1 MRHLITLED
10 ISRLARACNADR
22 SIAASLIAEAERQ
35 DIKPKIGDALFI
47 AITQDDTP
55 AGYDTLLDGGEW
67 AQSDGTAR
75 WLTGLRTA
83 AAYYAYA
90 RIIRDGNIQSTRYG
104 AVVKTEDNSA
114 DAERS
119 ERMRQYREAFAAADG
134 YMTEVLDY
142 LRQNACMFPE
152 YQTKTFKA
160 NRTIIRTLDGCQQ
173 RRKSRYSD
181 NTPTVIAGQQGP
193 KGDQGETGPQGPKGD
208 QGETGPQGP
217 KGDTGD
223 AFTYADFTPEQLK
236 ELTGPQGPKGDQGET
251 GAQGPQG
258 DQGETGPQG
267 DQGET
272 GPQGPKGDP
281 GDTGPQGPKGDPGD
295 TGPQGP
301 KGDPGET
308 GPQGPKGDPGETGSQ
323 GPKGDQGETGPQGP
337 QGPKGDPGD
346 TGPQGPKGDPGD
358 TGPQGP
364 KGDPGDTGP
373 QGPKGDPG
381 DTGPQ
386 GPKGDQG
393 ETGPQGPKG
402 AKGEDGKAFTISG
415 YYESLSA
422 LQAAVATPEDGVAY
436 GVGTAAP
443 YDIYVWDAV
452 GKQWVNNGAIQG
464 PKGDTGDPGPQGEPG
479 YTPVKGTDYFTEA
492 DKQEIEQAAAALV
505 DVPKASN
512 ATPRVEGTA
521 SAGSQNTFS
530 RSDHVHPK
538 REVYEH
544 QIRPSSVG
552 LQGGVTLIDAAKGAP
567 FRANRGELCSAAGI
581 TVDYSRDAGITWA
594 TYELSDSYKKS
605 LLSSQG
611 SPGIYIG
618 GPELCKDYTKALVR
632 VTLCGYKMGLYIN
645 LRRILINISTFGAQ
659 NCKVVLEYSKQDA
672 PDEYIEKQE
681 FIINGWSGW
690 NSIPVA
696 SIQFGSDL
704 PGRYYNLRLT
714 FSIGGV
720 SPNIQYSSRLMISA
734 ILLYGTEAWTTPN
747 FISKYDHLYS
757 WDMEGNAQFPADV
770 QATKFVGNGS
780 QLTGIVTAVNGKT
793 GVVTIESLKGDQG
806 ETGPQ
811 GPKGDQGE
819 TGPQGPKGDQGE
831 TGPQGPKGDQGETGP
846 QGPKGDPGTTGDK
859 GAQGKSAY
867 DLWLEAG
874 NVGTKADFLLSLKGN
889 PGETGPQGPKGDPGD
904 TGPQGP
910 KGDPGDTGP
919 QGPKGPKGDP
929 GETGPQG
936 PKGDP
941 GETGP
946 QGLKGDPGEAGP
958 QGLKGDPGET
968 GPQGPK
974 GDPGE
979 AGPQGPKGDPGD
991 TGPQGP
997 KGDPGDPGIE
1007 TYDIGWLLNL
1017 IATSGSGI
1025 VTLTAEQ
1032 FNEVKA
1038 AVDAGK
1044 IFVAYRNVYS
1054 SGISIDGGNT
1064 SIVLATLSGGG
1075 TVTTLFVISRNGT
1088 YNASLRAEQIATQN
1102 DLSGFAKAS
1111 DVPKKT
1117 SQLTND
1123 SGFLTEHQSLDG
1135 YARKREVVKTIPSTI
1150 GYGTSEVADT
1160 PSIELAADKFH
1171 IIGRC
1176 TGLTLTLPAG
1186 ADMDGQEYCCQFYV
1200 ANSQYTLTVPADVRW
1215 QNGEVPTFEGNTC
1228 CQLVIV
1234 NNCAT
1239 IGVFKASS

>member
-1 MRHLITLED
+1 M
-10 ISRLARACNADR
+10 
-22 SIAASLIAEAERQ
+22 
-35 DIKPKIGDALFI
+35 
-47 AITQDDTP
+47 
-55 AGYDTLLDGGEW
+55 
-67 AQSDGTAR
+67 
-75 WLTGLRTA
+75 
-83 AAYYAYA
+83 
-90 RIIRDGNIQSTRYG
+90 
-104 AVVKTEDNSA
+104 
-114 DAERS
+114 
-119 ERMRQYREAFAAADG
+119 
-134 YMTEVLDY
+134 
-142 LRQNACMFPE
+142 
-152 YQTKTFKA
+152 
-160 NRTIIRTLDGCQQ
+160 
-173 RRKSRYSD
+173 
-181 NTPTVIAGQQGP
+181 
-193 KGDQGETGPQGPKGD
+193 
-208 QGETGPQGP
+208 
-217 KGDTGD
+217 
-223 AFTYADFTPEQLK
+223 
-236 ELTGPQGPKGDQGET
+236 
-251 GAQGPQG
+251 
-258 DQGETGPQG
+258 
-267 DQGET
+267 
-272 GPQGPKGDP
+272 
-281 GDTGPQGPKGDPGD
+281 
-295 TGPQGP
+295 
-301 KGDPGET
+301 
-308 GPQGPKGDPGETGSQ
+308 
-323 GPKGDQGETGPQGP
+323 
-337 QGPKGDPGD
+337 
-346 TGPQGPKGDPGD
+346 
-358 TGPQGP
+358 
-364 KGDPGDTGP
+364 
-373 QGPKGDPG
+373 
-381 DTGPQ
+381 
-386 GPKGDQG
+386 
-393 ETGPQGPKG
+393 
-402 AKGEDGKAFTISG
+402 
-415 YYESLSA
+415 
-422 LQAAVATPEDGVAY
+422 QAAVATPEDGVAY

-512 ATPRVEGTA
+512 ATPKMDGKA

-530 RSDHVHPK
+530 RSDHVHPT
-538 REVYEH
+538 RDVYENK
-544 QIRPSSVG
+544 IRPSSAG
-552 LQGGVTLIDAAKGAP
+552 LYGNVTLIDAAKGVP

-618 GPELCKDYTKALVR
+618 GPELCEDYTKALVR

-645 LRRILINISTFGAQ
+645 LSRILINISTFGAQ

-681 FIINGWSGW
+681 FIISGWSGW

-696 SIQFGSDL
+696 SKDFGSNL

-720 SPNIQYSSRLMISA
+720 SPNTQYSSRLMISA
-734 ILLYGTEAWTTPN
+734 ILLYGTNAWATPS

-757 WDMEGNAQFPADV
+757 WDMEGNAQFPAGV

-780 QLTGIVTAVNGKT
+780 QLTGIVTSVNGKT
-793 GVVTIESLKGDQG
+793 GVVTIESLKGDTG

-811 GPKGDQGE
+811 GPKGDTGE
-819 TGPQGPKGDQGE
+819 TGPQGPKGDTGE
-831 TGPQGPKGDQGETGP
+831 TGPQGPKGDTGETGP
-846 QGPKGDPGTTGDK
+846 QGPKGDPGDTGDK

-874 NVGTKADFLLSLKGN
+874 NVGTEADFLLSLKGN

-910 KGDPGDTGP
+910 KGDPGETGP
-919 QGPKGPKGDP
+919 QGPKGDP

-941 GETGP
+941 G
-946 QGLKGDPGEAGP
+946 DPGM
-958 QGLKGDPGET
+958 
-968 GPQGPK
+968 
-974 GDPGE
+974 
-979 AGPQGPKGDPGD
+979 
-991 TGPQGP
+991 
-997 KGDPGDPGIE
+997 E
-1007 TYDIGWLLNL
+1007 TYDIGWLMNL
-1017 IATSGSGI
+1017 ISASGGSMA
-1025 VTLTAEQ
+1025 TLTAEQ

-1038 AVDAGK
+1038 ATDAGK
-1044 IFVAYRNVYS
+1044 TFMAYGNVYS
-1054 SGISIDGGNT
+1054 STTTTNEGN
-1064 SIVLATLSGGG
+1064 SYIVLATLSSSY
-1075 TVTTLFVISRNGT
+1075 VITLVVSSLNGT
-1088 YNASLRAEQIATQN
+1088 YKAGLRVEQIVTQD
-1102 DLSGFAKAS
+1102 DLTGFAKAS
-1111 DVPKKT
+1111 DVPTKT

-1135 YARKREVVKTIPSTI
+1135 YVRKREVVKTLPNTI
-1150 GYGTSEVADT
+1150 GYGTSDVADT

>member
-1 MRHLITLED
+1 M
-10 ISRLARACNADR
+10 
-22 SIAASLIAEAERQ
+22 
-35 DIKPKIGDALFI
+35 
-47 AITQDDTP
+47 
-55 AGYDTLLDGGEW
+55 
-67 AQSDGTAR
+67 
-75 WLTGLRTA
+75 
-83 AAYYAYA
+83 
-90 RIIRDGNIQSTRYG
+90 
-104 AVVKTEDNSA
+104 
-114 DAERS
+114 
-119 ERMRQYREAFAAADG
+119 
-134 YMTEVLDY
+134 
-142 LRQNACMFPE
+142 
-152 YQTKTFKA
+152 
-160 NRTIIRTLDGCQQ
+160 
-173 RRKSRYSD
+173 
-181 NTPTVIAGQQGP
+181 
-193 KGDQGETGPQGPKGD
+193 
-208 QGETGPQGP
+208 
-217 KGDTGD
+217 
-223 AFTYADFTPEQLK
+223 
-236 ELTGPQGPKGDQGET
+236 
-251 GAQGPQG
+251 
-258 DQGETGPQG
+258 
-267 DQGET
+267 
-272 GPQGPKGDP
+272 
-281 GDTGPQGPKGDPGD
+281 
-295 TGPQGP
+295 
-301 KGDPGET
+301 
-308 GPQGPKGDPGETGSQ
+308 
-323 GPKGDQGETGPQGP
+323 
-337 QGPKGDPGD
+337 
-346 TGPQGPKGDPGD
+346 
-358 TGPQGP
+358 
-364 KGDPGDTGP
+364 
-373 QGPKGDPG
+373 
-381 DTGPQ
+381 
-386 GPKGDQG
+386 
-393 ETGPQGPKG
+393 
-402 AKGEDGKAFTISG
+402 
-415 YYESLSA
+415 
-422 LQAAVATPEDGVAY
+422 QAAVATPEDGVAY

-530 RSDHVHPK
+530 RSDHVHPM

-544 QIRPSSVG
+544 QIRPSRIG

-632 VTLCGYKMGLYIN
+632 VTLCGYKMGLYID

-696 SIQFGSDL
+696 SIQFGSNL
-704 PGRYYNLRLT
+704 SGRYYNLRLT

-734 ILLYGTEAWTTPN
+734 ILLYGTNAWTTPN

-780 QLTGIVTAVNGKT
+780 QLTGIVTSVNGKT

-811 GPKGDQGE
+811 GPKGDPGE
-819 TGPQGPKGDQGE
+819 A
-831 TGPQGPKGDQGETGP
+831 GP
-846 QGPKGDPGTTGDK
+846 QGPKGDPGDTGDK

-874 NVGTKADFLLSLKGN
+874 NVGTEADFLLSLKGN

-919 QGPKGPKGDP
+919 QGPQGPKGDP

-946 QGLKGDPGEAGP
+946 QGLKGDPGETGP

-979 AGPQGPKGDPGD
+979 

-997 KGDPGDPGIE
+997 KGDPGDPGME
-1007 TYDIGWLLNL
+1007 TYDIGWLMNL
-1017 IATSGSGI
+1017 ISASGGSMA
-1025 VTLTAEQ
+1025 TLTAEQ

-1038 AVDAGK
+1038 ATDAGK
-1044 IFVAYRNVYS
+1044 TFMAYGNVYS
-1054 SGISIDGGNT
+1054 STTTTNEGN
-1064 SIVLATLSGGG
+1064 SYIVLATLSSSY
-1075 TVTTLFVISRNGT
+1075 VITLVVSSLNGT
-1088 YNASLRAEQIATQN
+1088 YKAGLRVEQIVTQD
-1102 DLSGFAKAS
+1102 DLTGFAKAS
-1111 DVPKKT
+1111 DVPTKT

-1135 YARKREVVKTIPSTI
+1135 YVRKREVVKTLPNTI
-1150 GYGTSEVADT
+1150 GYGTSDVADT

>member
-281 GDTGPQGPKGDPGD
+281 GDTGPQGPKGDPGE

-323 GPKGDQGETGPQGP
+323 GPKGAQGETGPQGP

-346 TGPQGPKGDPGD
+346 TGPQGPKGDPGE

-364 KGDPGDTGP
+364 KGDHGDTGP

-464 PKGDTGDPGPQGEPG
+464 PKGDQ
-479 YTPVKGTDYFTEA
+479 
-492 DKQEIEQAAAALV
+492 
-505 DVPKASN
+505 
-512 ATPRVEGTA
+512 
-521 SAGSQNTFS
+521 
-530 RSDHVHPK
+530 
-538 REVYEH
+538 
-544 QIRPSSVG
+544 
-552 LQGGVTLIDAAKGAP
+552 
-567 FRANRGELCSAAGI
+567 
-581 TVDYSRDAGITWA
+581 
-594 TYELSDSYKKS
+594 
-605 LLSSQG
+605 
-611 SPGIYIG
+611 
-618 GPELCKDYTKALVR
+618 
-632 VTLCGYKMGLYIN
+632 
-645 LRRILINISTFGAQ
+645 
-659 NCKVVLEYSKQDA
+659 
-672 PDEYIEKQE
+672 
-681 FIINGWSGW
+681 
-690 NSIPVA
+690 
-696 SIQFGSDL
+696 
-704 PGRYYNLRLT
+704 
-714 FSIGGV
+714 
-720 SPNIQYSSRLMISA
+720 
-734 ILLYGTEAWTTPN
+734 
-747 FISKYDHLYS
+747 
-757 WDMEGNAQFPADV
+757 
-770 QATKFVGNGS
+770 
-780 QLTGIVTAVNGKT
+780 
-793 GVVTIESLKGDQG
+793 
-806 ETGPQ
+806 
-811 GPKGDQGE
+811 
-819 TGPQGPKGDQGE
+819 
-831 TGPQGPKGDQGETGP
+831 
-846 QGPKGDPGTTGDK
+846 
-859 GAQGKSAY
+859 
-867 DLWLEAG
+867 
-874 NVGTKADFLLSLKGN
+874 
-889 PGETGPQGPKGDPGD
+889 GETGPQGPKGDPGD

-919 QGPKGPKGDP
+919 QGPKGDPGETGPQGPKGEPGETGPQGPKGDPGEAGPQGPKGDPGEAGPQGPKGDPGDTGDKGAQGKSAYDLWLEAGNVGTEADFLLSLKGNQGETGPQGPKGDPGDTGPQGPKGDP

-941 GETGP
+941 G
-946 QGLKGDPGEAGP
+946 D
-958 QGLKGDPGET
+958 T

-997 KGDPGDPGIE
+997 KGDPGEAGPQGPKGDPGDTGPQGPKGDPGETGPQGPKGDPGDPGIE
-1007 TYDIGWLLNL
+1007 TYDIGWLMSLFS
-1017 IATSGSGI
+1017 TSEDNI
-1025 VTLTAEQ
+1025 TLTAEQ
-1032 FNEVKA
+1032 FNEIKA
-1038 AVDAGK
+1038 AADAHK
-1044 IFVAYRNVYS
+1044 IFVSYGQVFSSRAYSYGGSTYITLTQSFANYVSIYS
-1054 SGISIDGGNT
+1054 VSS
-1064 SIVLATLSGGG
+1064 L
-1075 TVTTLFVISRNGT
+1075 NGT
-1088 YNASLRAEQIATQN
+1088 YNASLSGKQIITQN
-1102 DLSGFAKAS
+1102 DLTGYAKAS

-1150 GYGTSEVADT
+1150 GYGTSYVADT
-1160 PSIELAADKFH
+1160 PSIELAADKFN
-1171 IIGRC
+1171 IVGRC
-1176 TGLTLTLPAG
+1176 NRLTLTLPAG
-1186 ADMDGQEYCCQFYV
+1186 ADMAGQEYRCQFYV
-1200 ANSQYTLTVPADVRW
+1200 PNRDYTLTVPADVRW

-1239 IGVFKASS
+1239 IGVFKAS